1 MRKIFVKTSR
11 NYDCLS
17 EAFLK
22 ILWKYLQWFFRFLKR
37 ERDRFPLFV
46 ARCHCYPGSDSW
58 VFSAFFQARNGQHS
72 GTLTR
77 SYWWTVWNVCN
88 ITFTVNWRNRDWLVH
103 RTQWDNWTKRKGIDK
118 RWKLIYWLNLYHLYI
133 YSSKFKEKKSNLV
146 KRNEKRKIS
155 KV

>member
-1 MRKIFVKTSR
+1 MKISTVI
-11 NYDCLS
+11 LS
-17 EAFLK
+17 FFEAWTWTFSS
-22 ILWKYLQWFFRFLKR
+22 I
-37 ERDRFPLFV
+37 
-46 ARCHCYPGSDSW
+46 RCKVSLLPSSDSW

-77 SYWWTVWNVCN
+77 TYWWTVWNVCN

-133 YSSKFKEKKSNLV
+133 YYSSKFKEKKSNLV
-146 KRNEKRKIS
+146 KWECSCKKFLRIYAHHGLC
-155 KV
+155 V